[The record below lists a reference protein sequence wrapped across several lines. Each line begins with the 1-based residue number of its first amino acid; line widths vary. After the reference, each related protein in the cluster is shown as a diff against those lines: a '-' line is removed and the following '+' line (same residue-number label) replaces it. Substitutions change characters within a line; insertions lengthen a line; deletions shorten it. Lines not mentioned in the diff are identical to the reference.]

1 MTTVPPVL
9 DIRHLSVHFE
19 TREGPLRVLRDVS
32 LVISPQETF
41 GLAGESGSGKTTLG
55 YAIMRALPGAARLTA
70 GEIRFEGEDVLAK
83 PSDELRQIRGRRI
96 AMVYQDPRSA
106 LNPTMTVGRQ
116 IAEVLEIHE
125 GTAPRAARSRAREL
139 LDLVS
144 IADPAAVARRYPH
157 QLSGGM
163 QQRVVIAMALAC
175 GPSLLIMDEPTT
187 GLDVTTQARIL
198 ELVAN
203 LKRRVRAAILYISHD
218 LAVIAQVSDR
228 VGILYAG
235 ELMETAPAER
245 LFHRPAHPYTVGLLG
260 ALPDLDGVHGL
271 TPIAGSLPSLTRLPP
286 GCVFAPRCQFAE
298 AGCTATLPPVA
309 RVTDGHDVKCLRW
322 PVVIEAPP
330 APSASGPTRQRAQ
343 SRGLM
348 LIAERVT
355 KYYGGAGPV
364 ARRLGLGG
372 PPVRAVDGVSFEMWH
387 DEVLALVGESGCG
400 KSTLGRLVVRLLR
413 PTTGA
418 VRFLDRASGA
428 EVTDD
433 AFVRQNAQIVFQH
446 PDSSL
451 NPMKR
456 VGKTLARPLALLGMK
471 GAARRRRVREL
482 LEAVRLD
489 ASYVDRLPRQL
500 SGGEKQRVAIARAL
514 AMHPAFIVLDEP
526 VSALDVSTQ
535 ASIIRLLMDLQGALG
550 ASYLLISH
558 DLSLVRHVAHRVGVM
573 YLGKLVELG
582 TVDEIFRP
590 PSHPYT
596 RALLSAV
603 PSHDPSASR
612 AIIRLEGAVPSAQ
625 RPPSGCR
632 FQTRCPV
639 KVGRICE
646 EVDPP
651 FVRAAETHWIACHI
665 PLDALRRASP
675 LLSPAPSAGGLGAA
689 PQGEV

>member
-1 MTTVPPVL
+1 VTGSGPVL
-9 DIRHLSVHFE
+9 DLRHLSVHFE
-19 TREGPLRVLRDVS
+19 TPGGDLRVLRDVS
-32 LVISPQETF
+32 LAIEPQETF

-55 YAIMRALPGAARLTA
+55 YAIMRALPGAARLTG
-70 GEIRFEGEDVLAK
+70 GEIRFEGEDLLAK
-83 PSDELRQIRGRRI
+83 EHEELRRIRGRRI

-106 LNPTMTVGRQ
+106 LNPTMTVGQQ
-116 IAEVLEIHE
+116 IAEVVEIHE
-125 GTAPRAARSRAREL
+125 RPTPRAARARAREL

-144 IADPAAVARRYPH
+144 IADPQAVARRYPH

-198 ELVAN
+198 ELVAD
-203 LKRRVRAAILYISHD
+203 LKQRVRASILYISHD

-228 VGILYAG
+228 VGVLYAG
-235 ELMETAPAER
+235 ELVETAPAAR
-245 LFHRPAHPYTVGLLG
+245 LFHRPAHPYTAGLLG

-271 TPIAGSLPSLTRLPP
+271 TPIEGSLPALTRVPP
-286 GCVFAPRCQFAE
+286 GCVFAPRCGFAE
-298 AGCTATLPPVA
+298 AACAAQVPPMA
-309 RVTDGHDVKCLRW
+309 RVGDGHHAKCLRW
-322 PVVIEAPP
+322 AVVLEAPR
-330 APSASGPTRQRAQ
+330 PSEVRDATHRRAQ
-343 SRGLM
+343 ASAPM
-348 LIAERVT
+348 LVAERVS
-355 KYYGGAGPV
+355 KHYGGAGRV
-364 ARRLGLGG
+364 ARWLSLGEA
-372 PPVRAVDGVSFEMWH
+372 PVRAVDDVSFEVGR

-400 KSTLGRLVVRLLR
+400 KSTLGRVVVRLLR
-413 PTTGA
+413 PTAGA
-418 VRFLDRASGA
+418 VRFFDRESGA
-428 EVTDD
+428 EVADMA
-433 AFVRQNAQIVFQH
+433 AFRRAAQIVFQH

-456 VGKTLARPLALLGMK
+456 VGRTLGRPLALLGMPR
-471 GAARRRRVREL
+471 ARRRLRLREL

-489 ASYVDRLPRQL
+489 ASYAHRLPREL

-514 AMHPAFIVLDEP
+514 AMSPAFIVLDEP

-535 ASIIRLLMDLQGALG
+535 ASIIRMLMELRGPLG

-573 YLGKLVELG
+573 YLGRLVELG

-603 PSHDPSASR
+603 PRPDPSASR
-612 AIIRLEGAVPSAQ
+612 AVIRLEGAVPSAQ
-625 RPPSGCR
+625 HPPPGCR
-632 FQTRCPV
+632 FHTRCPS

-646 EVDPP
+646 EVEPP
-651 FVRAAETHWIACHI
+651 LQRAGESHWIACHI
-665 PLDALRRASP
+665 PLETLRREP
-675 LLSPAPSAGGLGAA
+675 PVLPPTPSGKD
-689 PQGEV
+689 PP